1 MSSHAVLCLVVRP
14 VSLSLKRVSEE
25 GARTDC
31 YPPDALVREINAAR
45 IKPTLWRALRVQSNR
60 THLERNE
67 SYATPAHSAS
77 PEYNC

>member
-1 MSSHAVLCLVVRP
+1 MSSHAVLSFVGPP
-14 VSLSLKRVSEE
+14 VSLSLNCVSE
-25 GARTDC
+25 GVARTDWC
-31 YPPDALVREINAAR
+31 PLDALVREINAAR

-77 PEYNC
+77 PEGKC